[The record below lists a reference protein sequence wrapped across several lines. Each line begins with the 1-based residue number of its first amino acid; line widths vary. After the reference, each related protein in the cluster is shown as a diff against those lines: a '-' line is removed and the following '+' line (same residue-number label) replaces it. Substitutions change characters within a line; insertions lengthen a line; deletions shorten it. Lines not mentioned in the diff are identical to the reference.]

1 MGSLLRKGF
10 QELFRPLSKTSVWA
24 VHGRIKCGFFSSP
37 SVGEQR
43 NINIVSRPGG
53 FPLLIPLPLF
63 ASFSARAHVHLSRGE
78 GPKTFLI
85 CPAESSLSWS
95 PSIHL
100 PELWAF
106 AALDLSLRSP
116 YLLRSHPPST
126 ATTLLYSG
134 SSSSFLRNAVSV
146 LQPPSH

>member
-1 MGSLLRKGF
+1 MGSLLRKSF
-10 QELFRPLSKTSVWA
+10 QELPRPLSKTSVWG

-53 FPLLIPLPLF
+53 FPLPIPLPLF
-63 ASFSARAHVHLSRGE
+63 ASFSARAHAHLSRGE
-78 GPKTFLI
+78 EKGPKHFLF
-85 CPAESSLSWS
+85 AQLSWS
-95 PSIHL
+95 PSTHL

-126 ATTLLYSG
+126 ATTLLCSG